1 MIGQG
6 NGGRLFC
13 FLCFP
18 HDNGV
23 CNSLVQ
29 NKRGKGLTQPASNR
43 VVTAAISVGGAS
55 FQGPSKVHKQVAP
68 APFPHIS
75 TISCLS
81 ALLLFERGK
90 AYFRPVG
97 SVSCWA
103 DTLALVGRAKN

>member
-29 NKRGKGLTQPASNR
+29 NKRGKGLTQPVSNR

-68 APFPHIS
+68 APFPW
-75 TISCLS
+75 LS
-81 ALLLFERGK
+81 ALLVFERGK